1 MANGTNGTTKITAEE
16 IFNAL
21 IFFLIK
27 NPKKALITLV
37 TIALFVFGG
46 IYLTFMKAQ
55 NDMMM
60 EAMSAFKDVMQME
73 KTITDLKKRADAS
86 QVDLEE
92 RIKRLDAAE
101 KSFQEKRESIQNLR
115 KQQDEL
121 LKEIQAKLIETDKK
135 LDTIENKALQT
146 QTVLKEVEQIQQE
159 QKRIVDSPLQL
170 RLLPPDKMMFK

>member
-21 IFFLIK
+21 VFYLIK

-55 NDMMM
+55 NDMML

-73 KTITDLKKRADAS
+73 KTISDLKKRADLS
-86 QVDLEE
+86 QTDLEE

-101 KSFQEKRESIQNLR
+101 KSFQEKREAIQNLR

-135 LDTIENKALQT
+135 LDNIENKTVEAK
-146 QTVLKEVEQIQQE
+146 TVLKQVEQVQQE
-159 QKRIVDSPLQL
+159 QKRIESPFRL
-170 RLLPPDKMMFK
+170 RLLPPEEKMMIK